1 MGRQRQEH
9 CVPSGTCVQG
19 ERWKVGGMLKRAGEG
34 GIGQMGGTV
43 MVVATGTL
51 THLIVAFK
59 NYK

>member
-9 CVPSGTCVQG
+9 FIPSGTCVQG
-19 ERWKVGGMLKRAGEG
+19 ERWKVGGMLKRGGEG

-43 MVVATGTL
+43 TVEATGTL
-51 THLIVAFK
+51 MYLIVAFK

>member
-19 ERWKVGGMLKRAGEG
+19 ERRKVGGVLKPGGEG
-34 GIGQMGGTV
+34 AIGQMGGTV

-51 THLIVAFK
+51 TNLIVAFK
-59 NYK
+59 NSE